1 MTFNDV
7 MAVTLLYSIEFG
19 SCGANDVEVV
29 EGRQPNTVCN
39 KNSKNLVFRNICFM
53 PIFAKVA
60 ENEFVR
66 ERHAPVKSDNVVI
79 FAKRCEIG

>member
-39 KNSKNLVFRNICFM
+39 KNV
-53 PIFAKVA
+53 
-60 ENEFVR
+60 
-66 ERHAPVKSDNVVI
+66 
-79 FAKRCEIG
+79 